1 MRSQK
6 KDEEKTKASGEN
18 CVTDEETEE
27 GSKPCSDCDQDS
39 DVSFHEDKDE
49 KIDKNEIKEEGW
61 VEYIK

>member
-6 KDEEKTKASGEN
+6 NEEKPIASGEN

-49 KIDKNEIKEEGW
+49 KN
-61 VEYIK
+61 